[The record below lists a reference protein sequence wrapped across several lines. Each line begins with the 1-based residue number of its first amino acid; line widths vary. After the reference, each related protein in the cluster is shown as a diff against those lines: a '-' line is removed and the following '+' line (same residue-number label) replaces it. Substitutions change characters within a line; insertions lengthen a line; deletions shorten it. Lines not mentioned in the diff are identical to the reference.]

1 MKRHA
6 TDWEEIFAS
15 PIYVK
20 IFESGL
26 NKQLVKGHNKKTA
39 QYFTMN
45 KRFEQ
50 ILQQEDKQMASK
62 HMKKMFNIS
71 GHGCSAN

>member
-1 MKRHA
+1 MERHV
-6 TDWEEIFAS
+6 TDWEKIFAN
-15 PIYVK
+15 PICVK

-26 NKQLVKGHNKKTA
+26 KKQLVKGHTKKTA

-50 ILQQEDKQMASK
+50 ILHQRR
-62 HMKKMFNIS
+62 
-71 GHGCSAN
+71 